1 MSSDI
6 QWMVGVRLRSD
17 AGRPVSYFCL
27 VDGTVSGTEARSAVV
42 HRVVGTPGM
51 ADRVDIDPDDPWVQ
65 VQRVVHDPQGRITLS
80 APLPHGGAA
89 PRRSPV
95 TSPTEGTA

>member
-6 QWMVGVRLRSD
+6 QWMVGVRLRSA

-27 VDGTVSGTEARSAVV
+27 VDGTVSGTEARSTAVS
-42 HRVVGTPGM
+42 RMAGTPGM
-51 ADRVDIDPDDPWVQ
+51 ADRVGTDPDDSWVQ
-65 VQRVVHDPQGRITLS
+65 VQRVVHDPLGRITLS

-89 PRRSPV
+89 PRRGPV
-95 TSPTEGTA
+95 APLTEGTS